1 MVLYTCGQ
9 KLGTPSVHPCGI
21 AGKALKSAGYEFEIK
36 TVQGYRLMPWTW
48 SSRAK
53 DREEVERLSGTRTVP
68 ILVLDNGQVI
78 SGSGAIKRWAREHPA
93 PAD

>member
-1 MVLYTCGQ
+1 
-9 KLGTPSVHPCGI
+9 
-21 AGKALKSAGYEFEIK
+21 
-36 TVQGYRLMPWTW
+36 MPWTW